1 MTTLKWK
8 RSPDQQVWYCIMR
21 NTIYFS
27 DTNTDFKEADYD
39 YTAAVTRFDLR
50 IPPTLPIPLAEMS
63 SYVERCH
70 SDNNKALYSQFEVN
84 ATTV

>member
-1 MTTLKWK
+1 MSIFLIQY
-8 RSPDQQVWYCIMR
+8 S
-21 NTIYFS
+21 
-27 DTNTDFKEADYD
+27 DFKEAEYD

-70 SDNNKALYSQFEVN
+70 SDNNKALYSQFEVD
-84 ATTV
+84 ATTA